1 MKKNKKNSKE
11 EGNNLSNTDDLNEEE
26 IIKNLK
32 VNIDEK
38 GPLESNEENK
48 EEDKFSII
56 SLELEDAI
64 DQKQRALAEAE
75 NTRRRSSKELEQAR
89 KYGHL
94 TFSRDM
100 LTVIDSL
107 EKAVNTIPNDKNNL
121 SDELKNFI
129 IGIEMTLDQIKQVY
143 TNYNIVQI
151 NPEGEKFDYNFHQA
165 MFEKETED
173 VEPGTIIEVLQP
185 GWKLHDRLLRPAM
198 VGVSKEPSK
207 ESEKI

>member
-11 EGNNLSNTDDLNEEE
+11 EDNNLSNTDDLKEEE

-48 EEDKFSII
+48 EEDRFSRI

-100 LTVIDSL
+100 LAVIDSL

-198 VGVSKEPSK
+198 VGVSKEPSE
-207 ESEKI
+207 ESEK

>member
-11 EGNNLSNTDDLNEEE
+11 EDNNLSNTDDLKEEE

-48 EEDKFSII
+48 EEDRFSKI

-198 VGVSKEPSK
+198 VGVSKEPSE
-207 ESEKI
+207 ESEK

>member
-1 MKKNKKNSKE
+1 MKKNKKNTKE
-11 EGNNLSNTDDLNEEE
+11 EDNNNLSNVDDLNEEE
-26 IIKNLK
+26 IIKNLNDK
-32 VNIDEK
+32 AYEK
-38 GPLESNEENK
+38 ESLESSEENK
-48 EEDKFSII
+48 KEDQFSRI

-198 VGVSKEPSK
+198 VGVSKEPSE
-207 ESEKI
+207 ESEK

>member
-11 EGNNLSNTDDLNEEE
+11 EDNNLSNTDDLKEEE

-38 GPLESNEENK
+38 VPLESNEENK
-48 EEDKFSII
+48 EEDRFSRI

-198 VGVSKEPSK
+198 VGVSKEPSE
-207 ESEKI
+207 ESEK

>member
-11 EGNNLSNTDDLNEEE
+11 EGNNLSNTDNLNEEE

-48 EEDKFSII
+48 EEDRFSRI

-198 VGVSKEPSK
+198 VGVSKEPSE
-207 ESEKI
+207 ESEK

>member
-11 EGNNLSNTDDLNEEE
+11 EDNNLSNTDDLKEEE

-48 EEDKFSII
+48 EEDRFSRI

-107 EKAVNTIPNDKNNL
+107 EKAVNTIPNDKKNL

-198 VGVSKEPSK
+198 VGVSKEPSE
-207 ESEKI
+207 ESEK

>member
-11 EGNNLSNTDDLNEEE
+11 EDNNLSNTDDLKEEE

-48 EEDKFSII
+48 EEDRFSRI

-198 VGVSKEPSK
+198 VGVSKEPSE
-207 ESEKI
+207 ESEK